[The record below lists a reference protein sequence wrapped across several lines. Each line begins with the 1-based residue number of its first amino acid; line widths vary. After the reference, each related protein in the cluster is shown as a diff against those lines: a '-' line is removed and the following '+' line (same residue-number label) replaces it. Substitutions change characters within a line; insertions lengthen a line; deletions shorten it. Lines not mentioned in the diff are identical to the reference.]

1 MRLRYMRLPNLQPL
15 EDIEIRFGYEP
26 ILGCACALHF
36 VVGVNGSGKSRLMR
50 ALADI
55 FLSMEQSREI
65 PFPVT
70 LVYDLGPD
78 TGDDYE
84 EVDPTNEAARALAL
98 ARHTIYLNKTLGEQT
113 VLVDFDYIAPDNP
126 DDPDDMRDWNALA
139 DVNWDTATEL
149 GYTKRQHYYGNNVP
163 NFCLPQILLAYT
175 SGATAEW
182 EELFAPRRVV
192 SQDSLTVTFNNL
204 STGEERPFGWDSF
217 KEASLSQQNNLFPS
231 GDLFPSTDLFPSSKD
246 EEREASAESTGIGI
260 FVPPTALKLAL
271 CAVTLHQAAED
282 FAQLTTPDE
291 EQNFRKRIDLA
302 TLEGRRMDG
311 LRGILNSIDWL
322 WPVTLSLRIVYRP
335 DTFTRSQIEQLL
347 RLYKV
352 ATTVLR
358 EPEPSMKRRLFF
370 DLRGMQKEED
380 DKDITTAQALINAFT
395 PAGGGSTNAYT
406 TFRQLLLLQ
415 QQGILEEIT
424 IALRKR
430 TVPDLILYDSL
441 SDGERVF
448 LGRMAFFH
456 LLKGTQDALV
466 LLDEPE
472 THFNDFW
479 KREMVDIID
488 NSLRDDSVEVVMS
501 THSSIALS
509 DAFDTE
515 IVLLNKDR
523 SDGSVHVEELAIKSF
538 GASPIDIMRDIFH
551 APESVGQRAAEF
563 LDLLLILAAS
573 PNRVQAFWEADGP
586 GVTEETLRVTPAFGE
601 LSEVLRTRVPR
612 ALRRNEDPTAQ
623 IDQLLMRMLRAVRRY
638 TQRVTGRREISMAD
652 AVEALYQRLGPG
664 YYQFEF
670 RRRLQALRR
679 DSNAASN

>member
-1 MRLRYMRLPNLQPL
+1 L
-15 EDIEIRFGYEP
+15 
-26 ILGCACALHF
+26 
-36 VVGVNGSGKSRLMR
+36 NGRVSSL
-50 ALADI
+50 
-55 FLSMEQSREI
+55 
-65 PFPVT
+65 
-70 LVYDLGPD
+70 
-78 TGDDYE
+78 E
-84 EVDPTNEAARALAL
+84 EVQEAGAL
-98 ARHTIYLNKTLGEQT
+98 
-113 VLVDFDYIAPDNP
+113 DS
-126 DDPDDMRDWNALA
+126 DM
-139 DVNWDTATEL
+139 
-149 GYTKRQHYYGNNVP
+149 
-163 NFCLPQILLAYT
+163 
-175 SGATAEW
+175 
-182 EELFAPRRVV
+182 
-192 SQDSLTVTFNNL
+192 
-204 STGEERPFGWDSF
+204 
-217 KEASLSQQNNLFPS
+217 
-231 GDLFPSTDLFPSSKD
+231 
-246 EEREASAESTGIGI
+246 SAEIANESPGIGI
-260 FVPPTALKLAL
+260 FVPPAALKLAL

-282 FAQLTTPDE
+282 FAQITTPDE
-291 EQNFRKRIDLA
+291 EQNFRKRIDLVI
-302 TLEGRRMDG
+302 LEGRRMDG

-358 EPEPSMKRRLFF
+358 EPEPGVKRRLFF

-380 DKDITTAQALINAFT
+380 DKDITTAQALINALT
-395 PAGGGSTNAYT
+395 PVGGGSTNAYT

-415 QQGILEEIT
+415 QQGILEDIT

-456 LLKGTQDALV
+456 LLKGTEDALV

-472 THFNDFW
+472 THFNDYW

-515 IVLLNKDR
+515 IVLLHKD
-523 SDGSVHVEELAIKSF
+523 SDDGSVRVEELAIKSF
-538 GASPIDIMRDIFH
+538 GASPTDIMRDIFH

-573 PNRVQAFWEADGP
+573 PNRVQAFWASDGP

-601 LSEVLRTRVPR
+601 LSEVLRARVPR

-623 IDQLLMRMLRAVRRY
+623 LDQLLMRMLRAVRRY